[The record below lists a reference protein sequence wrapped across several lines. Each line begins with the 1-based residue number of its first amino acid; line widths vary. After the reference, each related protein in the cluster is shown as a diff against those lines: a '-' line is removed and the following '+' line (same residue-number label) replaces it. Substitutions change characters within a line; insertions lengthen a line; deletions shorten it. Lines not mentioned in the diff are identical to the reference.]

1 MAGIYFDLSAMDE
14 EQLQYLSLYSSLF
27 CSLPTSGYSLVD
39 LNNQLMRSAGMRC
52 HILTSGDQLYFVLEM
67 TMLNGDIENA
77 YDIAYEL
84 LFETD
89 FSDTEYLK
97 ALVQQNESDFET
109 GVMDTPYSA
118 AALRARAKVSEEY
131 AALEYV
137 SGLTYGEFLKEVESE
152 LEENPEQVVSRLNE
166 MVTLLKNRQNVS
178 SIFVGNEEG
187 IRSYQAASEKFFGNI
202 PYKERS
208 AASRKF
214 TIPEGNEA
222 FRIGSDVNSNA
233 IYAGLD
239 SAGVSPDGALFVTQ
253 SIVQDK
259 LLIPQLRYNKG
270 AYSVYTGFEKYGILL
285 STGRDPQL
293 KDTYDYYT
301 QIGDELRNMELTDE
315 ELEGYIV
322 SSFVS
327 AAVRRG
333 PLTDR
338 YHFLSTRVCDGDDIR
353 NSYECLEQMLDT
365 TAMKVKAYA
374 SVYDVLG
381 EDGIRISIGNKSAIN
396 ANADLFDSVRTLIG
410 GE

>member
-14 EQLQYLSLYSSLF
+14 EQLQYLSLYSSLL
-27 CSLPTSGYSLVD
+27 CSLPTSGYSLTD
-39 LNNQLMRSAGMRC
+39 LNNQLALSSD
-52 HILTSGDQLYFVLEM
+52 ISSQFLTTGDQAYYILEM
-67 TMLNGDIENA
+67 TMLNENIENA
-77 YDIAYEL
+77 YEMAYEL
-84 LFETD
+84 LFESD

-97 ALVQQNESDFET
+97 ALVKQRVSDFET
-109 GVMDTPYSA
+109 DVMNKPYSA

-131 AALEYV
+131 AATEYI
-137 SGLTYGEFLKEVESE
+137 SGLTYGEFLKEVASE

-166 MVTLLKNRQNVS
+166 VVTLLKNRQNAS
-178 SIFVGNEEG
+178 SIFVGNEESV
-187 IRSYQAASEKFFGNI
+187 RSYQAASEKFFGNI
-202 PYKERS
+202 PYEECS

-301 QIGDELRNMELTDE
+301 QISDELRNMELTDE

-338 YHFLSTRVCDGDDIR
+338 YHFLSTRVCDVDDIK

-365 TAMKVKAYA
+365 TIEKVKAYA

-381 EDGIRISIGNKSAIN
+381 EDGIRISIGNKNAIN